1 MNDKKII
8 TEPTVEN
15 SPYLYSG
22 DDKDAISFWFK
33 KQDNNNVLI
42 PVTFTGRKNVHYLLK
57 KYCLVDD
64 SSPIAGS
71 MFFFLYMLTIPI
83 SFAISIFLSI
93 NMAQLVLD
101 IVEEIFNTSDI
112 LFFVLSATTYLIF
125 GLIPILIIDLIY
137 DKGIYF
143 IGEALFNDKYKF
155 SKEDRKKISQDT
167 FLLLSPQMPITLIEN
182 AVKINKQVNKIFSFD
197 DDIIEHVDTTE
208 LQYYYDDYMRLLAFV
223 STNHDNISNDLMQK
237 YLKEIKEKTIQLN
250 DIIQEIISLEK
261 EYDENFEQIEKY
273 KLKLQQE
280 MLDDDALRAHYV
292 E

>member
-22 DDKDAISFWFK
+22 GDKKVMSYWFK
-33 KQDNNNVLI
+33 KQDDNTFM
-42 PVTFTGRKNVHYLLK
+42 PVTFTGRKNVDYLSK
-57 KYCLVDD
+57 KYHLVDD
-64 SSPIAGS
+64 SSPFVKS
-71 MFFFLYMLTIPI
+71 MFFFSYLLTMPI
-83 SFAISIFLSI
+83 TFAISIFLLI
-93 NMAQLVLD
+93 NISQLLLD
-101 IVEEIFNTSDI
+101 TVEENFSTNDI
-112 LFFVLSATTYLIF
+112 LFFVLSATIYLIF
-125 GLIPILIIDLIY
+125 ALIFLLIIDLIY

-167 FLLLSPQMPITLIEN
+167 FLLLSPQMPITLIDN

-208 LQYYYDDYMRLLAFV
+208 LQYYYDDYMRLLSFV

-237 YLKEIKEKTIQLN
+237 YLSKIKEKTIKLN
-250 DIIQEIISLEK
+250 NIIQEILSLEK
-261 EYDENFEQIEKY
+261 QYDENFEQIEKY

-280 MLDDDALRAHYV
+280 MLDDDALRTYYV

>member
-71 MFFFLYMLTIPI
+71 MFFFLYILTIPI
-83 SFAISIFLSI
+83 SFAISMFLSI
-93 NMAQLVLD
+93 NIAQLLLD
-101 IVEEIFNTSDI
+101 TVEENFSTNDI
-112 LFFVLSATTYLIF
+112 LFFVLSATIYLIF
-125 GLIPILIIDLIY
+125 GLLPILIIDLIY
-137 DKGIYF
+137 DKGTNF
-143 IGEALFNDKYKF
+143 IDESLFNDKYKF
-155 SKEDRKKISQDT
+155 DKNDRKKISQDT

-182 AVKINKQVNKIFSFD
+182 AMKINKQVNTIFSFD
-197 DDIIEHVDTTE
+197 DDIIEHVDTT
-208 LQYYYDDYMRLLAFV
+208 
-223 STNHDNISNDLMQK
+223 
-237 YLKEIKEKTIQLN
+237 
-250 DIIQEIISLEK
+250 
-261 EYDENFEQIEKY
+261 
-273 KLKLQQE
+273 
-280 MLDDDALRAHYV
+280 
-292 E
+292 

>member
-8 TEPTVEN
+8 TDPTVEN
-15 SPYLYSG
+15 SQYLYSG
-22 DDKDAISFWFK
+22 GDKKVMSYWFK
-33 KQDNNNVLI
+33 KQDDNI
-42 PVTFTGRKNVHYLLK
+42 FMPVTFTGRKNVHYLSK
-57 KYCLVDD
+57 KYCLIDD
-64 SSPIAGS
+64 SSPLTES
-71 MFFFLYMLTIPI
+71 MFFFLYILTIPI
-83 SFAISIFLSI
+83 SFAISMFLSI
-93 NMAQLVLD
+93 NIAQLLLD
-101 IVEEIFNTSDI
+101 TVEENFSTNDI

-125 GLIPILIIDLIY
+125 GLLPIFIIDLIY
-137 DKGIYF
+137 DKGIIF
-143 IGEALFNDKYKF
+143 IGELLFNNKYKF
-155 SKEDRKKISQDT
+155 EKNDRKKTSQDT
-167 FLLLSPQMPITLIEN
+167 FLVLSPQMPITLIEN
-182 AVKINKQVNKIFSFD
+182 AQKINKQIDKIFSFD
-197 DDIIEHVDTTE
+197 DDVIKHIDTTE